1 MVIEVRPGA
10 LTVNVACPVLEASA
24 EIVTFCA
31 VAKLA
36 GVKVRDPPPLTDR
49 PVLPEV
55 REVVTVT
62 LADGADDRLIPTVP
76 LWPCW
81 TFSDVALATRLG
93 VFPPTCPVHVVPFM
107 VNVVGL
113 VLVPL

>member
-10 LTVNVACPVLEASA
+10 LTVNVAWPVPVALA

-36 GVKVRDPPPLTDR
+36 GVNVRLAPPDTDR

-55 REVVTVT
+55 RAVDTVT
-62 LADGADDRLIPTVP
+62 FDEGAEDRLIPTVP
-76 LWPCW
+76 LAPCW

-93 VFPPTCPVHVVPFM
+93 VFPLTWPVHVVPFM